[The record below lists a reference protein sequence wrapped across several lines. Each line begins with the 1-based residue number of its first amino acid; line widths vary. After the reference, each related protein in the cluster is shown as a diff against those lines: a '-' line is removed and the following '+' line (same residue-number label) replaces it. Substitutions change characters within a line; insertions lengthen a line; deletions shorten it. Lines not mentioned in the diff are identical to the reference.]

1 MIAPTVSSVV
11 SVTVQ
16 VFGPAAVTVVV
27 TQLVD
32 HPPKAP
38 APAGAVKTTWVGA
51 PFVMAGKVAVQTEP
65 PVPRWVH
72 PGPQWSTLG
81 VPVAEGAVI
90 YQVVVFRPSLYTV
103 RVESSAV
110 ASDPGKHEP
119 GVGGWVV
126 GSGKAK
132 GQLNVAVAV

>member
-1 MIAPTVSSVV
+1 M
-11 SVTVQ
+11 
-16 VFGPAAVTVVV
+16 FGPAAVTVVV

-38 APAGAVKTTWVGA
+38 APAGDVNTTWVGA
-51 PFVMAGKVAVQTEP
+51 PFVMAGNVAVQTEP
-65 PVPRWVH
+65 PVPPLAAH

-81 VPVAEGAVI
+81 VPVADGAVM
-90 YQVVVFRPSLYTV
+90 YQLVVFRPSLYTV
-103 RVESSAV
+103 RVERSEV

-126 GSGKAK
+126 GSGSAN